1 MSFKEKIARRAAA
14 EILPGQVVNL
24 GIGIPTLIPDYLP
37 EDIEILIH
45 SENGILGMGPRCNR
59 RTADRN
65 LIDAGGNYVGLQPG
79 AVFFDSATSF
89 ALIRGGRLDIA
100 FIGTLEVSGGG
111 DLANWVIPGKYTP
124 GIGGGMELAQKACR
138 LVVTTTHTTIDGKPK
153 ILDSCRLPLTAR
165 KCVNTIITE
174 LAVMHVTPEG
184 LVLAEIAAETDV
196 GEILARTDAHLVVP
210 EGPLPRF

>member
-1 MSFKEKIARRAAA
+1 
-14 EILPGQVVNL
+14 
-24 GIGIPTLIPDYLP
+24 
-37 EDIEILIH
+37 
-45 SENGILGMGPRCNR
+45 
-59 RTADRN
+59 
-65 LIDAGGNYVGLQPG
+65 
-79 AVFFDSATSF
+79 
-89 ALIRGGRLDIA
+89 
-100 FIGTLEVSGGG
+100 
-111 DLANWVIPGKYTP
+111 
-124 GIGGGMELAQKACR
+124 MELAQKACR